1 MKSINEIQ
9 KLNRNL
15 RKDLKRLCASYYLAI
30 KNRWKEEKRQQVFYK
45 ISILKSKIEILDWLL
60 NDEPEASA
68 ETALSANT
76 RLGEVPAPLV
86 KDQAIKEVAGGLGE
100 TPAVRQN
107 EQEKKVCTYCGAQNS
122 CKRSHCI
129 KCLKWI
135 G

>member
-1 MKSINEIQ
+1 MM
-9 KLNRNL
+9 NRNKIVEIIAEAICDEHGY
-15 RKDLKRLCASYYLAI
+15 RDAYGCANCAVDRLEKAGFLNFNLA
-30 KNRWKEEKRQQVFYK
+30 
-45 ISILKSKIEILDWLL
+45 
-60 NDEPEASA
+60 PGASA